1 MKNLLTL
8 LCTILILSASAFAQ
22 NDIRKINFQNF
33 TYDADYCGGEGERKI
48 TVKDGKFFEEKKVDD
63 FTERIYFSVVDATF
77 GDLDG
82 DSVDEAVVL
91 SICNMGG
98 TGNFSEAYIYK
109 LVNGK
114 PVRKMT
120 VLGGDRAFGGLR
132 EARVEN
138 GLLVIESNDAG
149 KLGGACC
156 PEFVVTNTYRFDG
169 KSIKEVGKSTSREL
183 YPSTRI
189 SFDKGAFGKKMRVK
203 MSADEQLKRFKIG
216 AGSGQMLMVTAGSGA
231 KLRLRTGD
239 AQVLEE
245 DTSLVAKLK
254 KTGNYVFEI
263 SNFTGRDI
271 DFTMSVTIKNTGY
284 TYTKPAVS
292 TSTPQKIESVYTDLA
307 VEKCKALD
315 SNPDEGEGYR
325 GECAG
330 VGDYKLE
337 VLEGDLRQT
346 INVVQKN
353 SGDKWELDLWS
364 VVSPQFS
371 ALGEK
376 AEWRIRK
383 QNGIV
388 KPHSLIV
395 RYNVSED
402 PEDSSK
408 MTSYLVVSKIKGESV
423 CVTDIIKPVKGQ
435 NLVARKA
442 ADGSG
447 SKPCLTRR

>member
-1 MKNLLTL
+1 MKNLIFI
-8 LCTILILSASAFAQ
+8 LCTTLILSASVFAQ
-22 NDIRKINFQNF
+22 NNIRKINFQNF

-48 TVKDGKFFEEKKVDD
+48 TVKDGEFFEEKKVDD
-63 FTERIYFSVVDATF
+63 FTERMFFSVFGVTY

-82 DSVDEAVVL
+82 DSKDEAVVL

-120 VLGGDRAFGGLR
+120 LVGGDRAFGGLR
-132 EARVEN
+132 ETRVEN
-138 GLLVIESNDAG
+138 GLLVVESNDAG

-156 PEFVVTNTYRFDG
+156 AEFAVTNTYRFDG
-169 KSIKEVGKSTSREL
+169 KTLKEIGKSTSREL

-189 SFDKGAFGKKMRVK
+189 SFEKGAFGKKLRIK
-203 MSADEQLKRFKIG
+203 MSAIEQLKRFKIG
-216 AGSGQMLMVTAGSGA
+216 GASGQTLMVTAGPDA

-239 AQVLEE
+239 ARVLEE
-245 DTSLVAKLK
+245 DTSLVAKLN
-254 KTGNYVFEI
+254 KTGDYVFQL
-263 SNFTGRDI
+263 SNYTDRDI
-271 DFTMSVTIKNTGY
+271 EFTMSVTIKNSGY
-284 TYTKPAVS
+284 TYTKPAAS
-292 TSTPQKIESVYTDLA
+292 TSTLQKIESVYTDLA
-307 VEKCKALD
+307 VEKCKSLD
-315 SNPDEGEGYR
+315 SDLDGGEGYR
-325 GECAG
+325 GECPG

-376 AEWRIRK
+376 VEWRVRK
-383 QNGIV
+383 QNGV
-388 KPHSLIV
+388 LRPLALIV
-395 RYNVSED
+395 RYNASED

-408 MTSYLVVSKIKGESV
+408 LTSYLVVSKIKGEFV
-423 CVTDIIKPVKGQ
+423 CVTDIIKPMKGQ
-435 NLVARKA
+435 NLAARKA
-442 ADGSG
+442 ADASG
-447 SKPCLTRR
+447 SKPCLKRR